1 MKAAHLVQYLH
12 FGIRSPICCQLNLC
26 LPPAQKSAPADC
38 GRIRGVRMTVFFAC
52 CNYWPRLIFKSGIL
66 RIAAIAYALQH
77 QALAADTIP
86 VPSVRA
92 QIIVYIDQA
101 KVLKLPERTATL
113 VVGNPLIADAAV
125 QPGGMIVITAKSYGD
140 TNLIALDRTGTTL
153 MEHRIRVLGPTDNV
167 VVLYR
172 GIERESYSC
181 MPNCERRISLG
192 DTPNYFMATLSQTN
206 NVNTLAQGKPQ
217 K

>member
-1 MKAAHLVQYLH
+1 
-12 FGIRSPICCQLNLC
+12 
-26 LPPAQKSAPADC
+26 
-38 GRIRGVRMTVFFAC
+38 MTAFFAC
-52 CNYWPRLIFKSGIL
+52 CSYRPRLFFASGIL
-66 RIAAIAYALQH
+66 LIAAIACALQH
-77 QALAADTIP
+77 QALAADTMP
-86 VPSVRA
+86 VPSVGA
-92 QIIVYIDQA
+92 QVIVHVDQA

-113 VVGNPLIADAAV
+113 VVGNPLIADATV
-125 QPGGMIVITAKSYGD
+125 QPGGIIVITAKSYGV

-192 DTPNYFMATLSQTN
+192 DTPNYFMTTLSQTG
-206 NVNTLAQGKPQ
+206 NVNTLAQGRQQ